1 MQILLGLGGNLGDP
15 PQAFNQA
22 LAALSECHQVLAV
35 SRRYR
40 SEPEGPPQ
48 PRYWNMAALIEVAA
62 PLLQLL
68 DQCQELEHKAGRRR
82 DPAHRWGPRP
92 LDLDLLMAHSLAHR
106 GPRLILPHPLLVR
119 RAFALVPAAELT
131 PDWVHQTAGCT
142 LGELARQALLR
153 AGSEIEPA

>member
-15 PQAFNQA
+15 PQAFNRA
-22 LAALSECHQVLAV
+22 LAALSECHQVLAL

-48 PRYWNMAALIEVAA
+48 PRYWNMAALLEVSA

-68 DQCQELEHKAGRRR
+68 DQCQEIEWQAGRRR
-82 DPAHRWGPRP
+82 DSEHRWGPRP
-92 LDLDLLMAHSLAHR
+92 LDLDLLMGRTLVHR
-106 GPRLILPHPLLVR
+106 GPRLVLPHPHLVR

-131 PDWVHQTAGCT
+131 PEWVHPAAGNT
-142 LGELARQALLR
+142 LAELARQSLLR
-153 AGSEIEPA
+153 AGSDLEPG

>member
-15 PQAFNQA
+15 PEAFNQA
-22 LAALSECHQVLAV
+22 LAALSERHQIVAL

-48 PRYWNMAALIEVAA
+48 PRYWNMAALLEVAA

-68 DQCQELEHKAGRRR
+68 DQCQELERKAGRIR

-92 LDLDLLMAHSLAHR
+92 LDLDLLMARNLAHR
-106 GPRLILPHPLLVR
+106 GPRLLLPHPHLIR
-119 RAFALVPAAELT
+119 RTFALVPAAELT
-131 PDWVHQTAGCT
+131 PNWRHPAAGAT
-142 LGELARQALLR
+142 LGELARQSLNR

>member
-22 LAALSECHQVLAV
+22 LAALSECH
-35 SRRYR
+35 
-40 SEPEGPPQ
+40 
-48 PRYWNMAALIEVAA
+48 
-62 PLLQLL
+62 
-68 DQCQELEHKAGRRR
+68 H
-82 DPAHRWGPRP
+82 AHRWGPRP